1 MVKIFESLSGQKWS
15 AITLQV
21 SILAANVYFLLNQD
35 THLFF
40 GLSVILVLSLFC
52 LQIVSRRFLLFYPV
66 RRDFQVPTPMFDTY
80 VLRVFIILAILFL
93 VLGFVHSS
101 STCFS
106 PSVSLV
112 LSIVAVV
119 LLVIFPILW
128 MVFGNRLI
136 TKGIFQKIKGKRVK
150 QIQLCPLSSDNDRH
164 YRVKIKELVS
174 AESAR
179 IIIKCDECGKE
190 IKDEPLILGY

>member
-1 MVKIFESLSGQKWS
+1 MVKIFEDLSGQKWS

-21 SILAANVYFLLNQD
+21 SILAANVYLLLNQD

-66 RRDFQVPTPMFDTY
+66 RTDFRVSTPMFDTY

-93 VLGFVHSS
+93 VLGFVYSS
-101 STCFS
+101 SS
-106 PSVSLV
+106 IPSSVSLV

-119 LLVIFPILW
+119 FLFVFPILW
-128 MVFGNRLI
+128 MGLGNRLV

-150 QIQLCPLSSDNDRH
+150 QIQQCPLSSDDDRH
-164 YRVKIKELVS
+164 YRVMIKELVS

-179 IIIKCDECGKE
+179 ITIKCDKCGEE